1 VNVSDN
7 EVVAV
12 LANTPL
18 YARVSVRNTGEAKW
32 LGYQSS
38 GGGNGTVR
46 LGGNENS
53 GMGFRIDLSKDVSWQ
68 ETYDSGIFQYSAG
81 INQPANVTFQMVS
94 EWVAW
99 FGEKVDLQLVT
110 TQTTTTL
117 PPVTTTT
124 TITTTTIPPQS
135 NPVAYW
141 RLDESSGTTA
151 SDSSGLGNTG
161 TLNNGPQWTIGKVNN
176 GLYFDGFDD
185 YVSVSKSS
193 SLDIARDITIAAWVK
208 PFNVNRRWG
217 TIFDAYSN
225 TWHTSYG
232 LRLNGGS
239 DSSNLRGYWK
249 FDEYSGSTARDSSIF
264 LNHGSVNGPTR
275 VSGRYGT
282 ALSFDGIDDYV
293 EVNENAPS
301 WFDIPGSITITA
313 WIKANPNVSDY
324 RTIIAR
330 QNGTKWPYRLILWK
344 DTGEIHFDFSYNG
357 GWPNMMTLTGPKLND
372 NQWHH
377 IAAVR
382 DSQSRTV
389 KLYVDNLLI
398 NSSTYSGNVDSL
410 PTTKTWIGRD
420 PHAGG
425 SDSMPYWGYVDEVQI
440 WNRVLTQEE
449 INTIYNS
456 REIQWPAQPFS
467 FDLAPGSNE
476 INVSSSTIPQN
487 GVWYHVAGTYDGSTA
502 RLYVN
507 GIQENAVSA
516 SGNLVLPTWVE
527 IGSVNTPTGRYNYFE
542 GVLDEVKVWNR
553 ALSASEI
560 RGLVSTTTTTR
571 TSSTTTTQVTTTVA
585 TTTTAYTTTTYK
597 TTTTTSTTTTTTS
610 TTNTSP
616 TTSSSTTTP
625 TTSSTTS
632 PSTTT
637 TLPQCISTPATAL
650 TMGINK
656 VTFQTPHDYASN
668 MDCYSEVYSCPPE
681 IQRKST

>member
-1 VNVSDN
+1 VSDN

-357 GWPNMMTLTGPKLND
+357 GC
-372 NQWHH
+372 
-377 IAAVR
+377 
-382 DSQSRTV
+382 
-389 KLYVDNLLI
+389 LI
-398 NSSTYSGNVDSL
+398 
-410 PTTKTWIGRD
+410 
-420 PHAGG
+420 
-425 SDSMPYWGYVDEVQI
+425 
-440 WNRVLTQEE
+440 
-449 INTIYNS
+449 
-456 REIQWPAQPFS
+456 
-467 FDLAPGSNE
+467 
-476 INVSSSTIPQN
+476 
-487 GVWYHVAGTYDGSTA
+487 
-502 RLYVN
+502 
-507 GIQENAVSA
+507 
-516 SGNLVLPTWVE
+516 
-527 IGSVNTPTGRYNYFE
+527 
-542 GVLDEVKVWNR
+542 
-553 ALSASEI
+553 
-560 RGLVSTTTTTR
+560 
-571 TSSTTTTQVTTTVA
+571 
-585 TTTTAYTTTTYK
+585 
-597 TTTTTSTTTTTTS
+597 
-610 TTNTSP
+610 
-616 TTSSSTTTP
+616 
-625 TTSSTTS
+625 
-632 PSTTT
+632 
-637 TLPQCISTPATAL
+637 
-650 TMGINK
+650 
-656 VTFQTPHDYASN
+656 
-668 MDCYSEVYSCPPE
+668 
-681 IQRKST
+681 